1 MVVRNTNRKTNGQ
14 QEQMTSAVASTASPI
29 KDIFPAI
36 VIDDNMVPDAEP
48 FSDHLTREMD
58 NADAEPP
65 YRSDVDDREPDT
77 AKHKENLR
85 ETGSDRREPR
95 DVEETKVREPA
106 AETTNESETEPAD
119 EIKTAAATT
128 DDEQTDKSVANDN
141 AAGKS
146 SDDTTANEAS
156 PDMTAEAASD
166 PKAIAAAPIEAKA
179 AEAAK
184 PETPA
189 AAATVSGQAKL
200 AADPAVS
207 EAAARDGL
215 PRVRKEGSRSQ
226 VSSLADIAAQGGQ
239 AKSASGQVAASQLAS
254 NTGPNVGQQQSAV
267 PGPSTQIAFG
277 GEQVQFSSHLQANA
291 VNTPATPMA
300 QAAQQAAPL
309 HIAGDPLAGEL
320 LESDSRTASQVS
332 QANNGSAAT
341 KAAQTQSTRPAVL
354 ANQASVQVAFELGR
368 AANQGLNRLSMHL
381 HPAEL
386 GRVDVKI
393 EVAGDGRAMAHVV
406 VDRPET
412 LDALQRDARS
422 LERAL
427 SDAGLQTDSGSLS
440 FSLRQ
445 DPGSNEDTAN
455 NGSNGSK
462 GGKEGLDGDDAIAAG
477 TADLPHIVSDR
488 ALDISV

>member
-29 KDIFPAI
+29 KDIFPTI
-36 VIDDNMVPDAEP
+36 VIDDNMVPDADP

-58 NADAEPP
+58 SADAEPP
-65 YRSDVDDREPDT
+65 YRSDPDDREPNT
-77 AKHKENLR
+77 AKHKEDLR
-85 ETGSDRREPR
+85 ETGSDRREHR
-95 DVEETKVREPA
+95 DVEEAKVRVPA
-106 AETTNESETEPAD
+106 ADTTNESEAEPAV
-119 EIKTAAATT
+119 ETETAATST
-128 DDEQTDKSVANDN
+128 DDEQAETSVANDK
-141 AAGKS
+141 AAGKT
-146 SDDTTANEAS
+146 SDDTTTDEAS
-156 PDMTAEAASD
+156 PDMTAEAVSD
-166 PKAIAAAPIEAKA
+166 PKAIAAAPNDAKA

-184 PETPA
+184 PDTPA
-189 AAATVSGQAKL
+189 TVATVSGQAKL

-239 AKSASGQVAASQLAS
+239 ARAASGQVAASQLAS
-254 NTGPNVGQQQSAV
+254 NTGPNVGQQQSAIT
-267 PGPSTQIAFG
+267 GPSAQTVSG
-277 GEQVQFSSHLQANA
+277 GEHIQFSSHLQANA
-291 VNTPATPMA
+291 ANTPATPMA

-320 LESDSRTASQVS
+320 LESDNRPASQIS

-341 KAAQTQSTRPAVL
+341 KAAQMQSSRPAVM

-445 DPGSNEDTAN
+445 DPGSNEDTAGK
-455 NGSNGSK
+455 GSNGSK
-462 GGKEGLDGDDAIAAG
+462 GGTEGPNGDDAIANG